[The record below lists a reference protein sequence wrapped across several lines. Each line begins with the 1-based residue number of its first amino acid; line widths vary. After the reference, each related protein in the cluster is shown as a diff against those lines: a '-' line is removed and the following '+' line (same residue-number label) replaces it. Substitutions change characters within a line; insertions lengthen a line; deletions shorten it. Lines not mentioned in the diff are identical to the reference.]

1 MIVRKTKDTKSIM
14 NALYRENGQRN
25 YIING
30 LTKANDDD
38 IILISDVDEIPK
50 IDSVNFDKL
59 NNKIILFKQDMFYYK
74 FNLCLPNFNMDRNK
88 SL

>member
-1 MIVRKTKDTKSIM
+1 MLFIEKTNKEI
-14 NALYRENGQRN
+14 

-50 IDSVNFDKL
+50 IDVL
-59 NNKIILFKQDMFYYK
+59 ILI
-74 FNLCLPNFNMDRNK
+74 N
-88 SL
+88 